1 MNAGMLNVYRETIDT
16 ALRVGV
22 DAMKFLGF
30 RHYTA
35 QRAARTFFKM
45 DEANLKKLASI
56 RDPDEYLVEV
66 KAKIEELEQTLQ
78 ADMSQQGSLV
88 DEGWNEESLIAAV
101 KSGESVAAE

>member
-1 MNAGMLNVYRETIDT
+1 
-16 ALRVGV
+16 
-22 DAMKFLGF
+22 
-30 RHYTA
+30 A